1 MATFSSPVS
10 IEVPKTGQGG
20 GSGVRPP
27 AYGGGGDGRGEGS
40 PDYGQRLRRVR
51 LGLAVGLTSVTM
63 IFVSLTSAYVVRR
76 GLPTLDEKTNSY
88 VRDWIPVDLP
98 IQLLLVNTALLLA
111 SSITAELARR
121 QITRQ
126 AALAPVRSIPGV
138 SLGDDKS
145 FPWLG
150 VTVVLGGGFLTGQW
164 MAWREL
170 ADRGFYMATSASSSF
185 VYLLTATH
193 AVHLAGGIL
202 VLLYAATVSLLRGT
216 GILCFCCGSTFSG
229 WCGLSG
235 SKKTRARA
243 PAPHEHS
250 RRPKHV

>member
-1 MATFSSPVS
+1 MATLSSPVT
-10 IEVPKTGQGG
+10 IDVPKTGQGG
-20 GSGVRPP
+20 GGTRPP
-27 AYGGGGDGRGEGS
+27 VYGGGGDGRSDGS
-40 PDYGQRLRRVR
+40 PDYGARLRRLR
-51 LGLAVGLTSVTM
+51 LGLAIGLASVTM
-63 IFVSLTSAYVVRR
+63 IFVSLTSAYIVRR
-76 GLPTLDEKTNSY
+76 GLPTLDERTNTY

-98 IQLLLVNTALLLA
+98 ITLLLVNTTLLLM
-111 SSITAELARR
+111 SSISAELARR

-138 SLGDDKS
+138 SLGEEKG

-170 ADRGFYMATSASSSF
+170 ADRGFYLATSASSSF

-202 VLLYAATVSLLRGT
+202 VLLYATAVSLLHKPVEARRVVVDVAAWYWHFMFLLWLY
-216 GILCFCCGSTFSG
+216 IF
-229 WCGLSG
+229 GLLWFM
-235 SKKTRARA
+235 R
-243 PAPHEHS
+243 
-250 RRPKHV
+250 